1 MVLSPS
7 AQSPVFWKPPVT
19 TAPGGGERVVGVEL
33 EFAGLD
39 MAGIAEIITGVYGG
53 RLETK
58 DVWSGKVCG
67 TSLAEFGDFAIEL
80 DASLLKDGKLERYL
94 GKVGVEKGETF
105 SSVEDFVA
113 RSARHIVPMEIV
125 APPLPLGRL
134 PELERLRAALAASA
148 AKDTRASVFH
158 AFGTHFNPEAPSFEA
173 ADIRDILRAFL
184 ILYDWLKE
192 KLEVD
197 LSRRLTPFIDPFP
210 RAYARLVLAP
220 DYAPDLD
227 TLIRDYLR
235 HNPTRNRP
243 LDMLPLFAHLRED
256 VVFEG
261 FEPKLVSPRPAY
273 HYRLP
278 NCSLNDPAW
287 TLASEWNRWVVV
299 ERVAADKERMAHLA
313 ESWLHWLDHPAQVVA
328 GRIAAKIREWF
339 A

>member
-1 MVLSPS
+1 MILSSNPRTP
-7 AQSPVFWKPPVT
+7 AFWKPPVT
-19 TAPGGGERVVGVEL
+19 VAPGGGERVVGLEL
-33 EFAGLD
+33 EFAGLE
-39 MAGIAEIITGVYGG
+39 MEAIAEVITGVYGG
-53 RLETK
+53 RLEKT
-58 DVWSGKVCG
+58 DVWSGRVCG

-80 DASLLKDGKLERYL
+80 DAALLKEGKLERYL
-94 GKVGVEKGETF
+94 TKLGVERAETF

-113 RSARHIVPMEIV
+113 RSARHVVPMEIV
-125 APPLPLGRL
+125 APPVPVGRL
-134 PELERLRAALAASA
+134 PEIEQLRAALHASA

-158 AFGTHFNPEAPSFEA
+158 AFGTHLNAEAPSFEA
-173 ADIRDILRAFL
+173 AEIRDVLRAFL

-210 RAYARLVLAP
+210 RDYARLVLAP

-243 LDMLPLFAHLRED
+243 LDALPLFAHLREA

-261 FEPKLVSPRPAY
+261 FKPKLVSPRPAY

-287 TLASEWNRWVVV
+287 TLAAEWNRWVVV
-299 ERVAADKERMAHLA
+299 ERVAADKERLGHLA
-313 ESWLHWLDHPAQVVA
+313 EERLRWLDHPAQVVA
-328 GRIAAKIREWF
+328 GRIAEKVREWF